1 MEAITID
8 KLIERLKKFEN
19 EYIVVVL
26 EGNIEERIDME
37 LSDAKKDE
45 DFIEIIYNK
54 NKREVLG
61 KSLKINLHQIK
72 NIETNEDKEFYIYLD
87 GEQKVII
94 FTNIEVLENYNLLK
108 FNNKNS
114 WKNKASEWIDALL

>member
-72 NIETNEDKEFYIYLD
+72 NIKTNEDKEFYIYLD

-114 WKNKASEWIDALL
+114 RKK